1 MLMILEPNAHIYN
14 PSEENIRAD
23 KYYSGWKIW
32 TFRKL
37 REIIFQSSQDDKI
50 MNSDGNLFVVQIPP
64 CYSRDTKL
72 IASNFIDTNSYF
84 CKFISGLYIFFIYI
98 DIHRLCENN

>member
-14 PSEENIRAD
+14 PSEEDIRAD

-50 MNSDGNLFVVQIPP
+50 MNSGGNLFVVQIPP

-84 CKFISGLYIFFIYI
+84 CNLFQNFELYIFFIFL
-98 DIHRLCENN
+98 HRLCENN

>member
-1 MLMILEPNAHIYN
+1 MILEPNAHIYN
-14 PSEENIRAD
+14 PSEEDIRAD

-50 MNSDGNLFVVQIPP
+50 MNSGGNLLVVQIPP
-64 CYSRDTKL
+64 CYYL
-72 IASNFIDTNSYF
+72 CPIGVTNNHNYNNP
-84 CKFISGLYIFFIYI
+84 
-98 DIHRLCENN
+98 LCG

>member
-14 PSEENIRAD
+14 PSEEDIRAD

-50 MNSDGNLFVVQIPP
+50 MNSGGNLFVVQIPP

-72 IASNFIDTNSYF
+72 IASNFIHTNSYF
-84 CKFISGLYIFFIYI
+84 CNLFQNFELYIFFIFL
-98 DIHRLCENN
+98 HRLCENN